1 VKRRYCVIFI
11 DLDKERDFFI
21 SGMSGL
27 GVDSETAVKILQKAP
42 VILKS
47 NMSFEEAKRY
57 ASAVIRAG
65 GRVKLEGYSILGN
78 GQVNQSLTIKTFEN
92 FIMCP
97 QCGYKQLDGSTCMRC
112 GFSFSKQNRN
122 GQK

>member
-1 VKRRYCVIFI
+1 MKRRYCVIFI

-47 NMSFEEAKRY
+47 NLSFEEAKRY
-57 ASAVIRAG
+57 AEAVKRAG

-78 GQVNQSLTIKTFEN
+78 GQVNQSLTIKTLEN

-97 QCGYKQLDGSTCMRC
+97 QCGYKQLEESSCTRC

-122 GQK
+122 GLK

>member
-1 VKRRYCVIFI
+1 VKRRYCVIFV
-11 DLDKERDFFI
+11 DLNKERDFFV
-21 SGMSGL
+21 SEMSGL

-47 NMSFEEAKRY
+47 DMSFEEAKRY
-57 ASAVIRAG
+57 ADAVKMAG

-78 GQVNQSLTIKTFEN
+78 GQVNQSLTIKKLEN

-97 QCGYKQLDGSTCMRC
+97 QCGYKQLDESACMRC

-122 GQK
+122 GLK